1 MNLAD
6 LSVKLVQINRYILYD
21 IVYLLLEMVFL
32 LLLATT
38 SVERVFS
45 AIASVKTKKRNKL
58 GDALLDDCLVTFI
71 ERDIFFE
78 VDENDIIKT
87 FMSIRNRRPDK

>member
-6 LSVKLVQINRYILYD
+6 LSIKLVQINRYILYV
-21 IVYLLLEMVFL
+21 IVYLLLKMVFL

-58 GDALLDDCLVTFI
+58 GDNLLDDCLVIFI
-71 ERDIFFE
+71 E
-78 VDENDIIKT
+78 
-87 FMSIRNRRPDK
+87 

>member
-21 IVYLLLEMVFL
+21 IVYLPLEMVFL

-58 GDALLDDCLVTFI
+58 GDNLLVDCLVIFI
-71 ERDIFFE
+71 E
-78 VDENDIIKT
+78 
-87 FMSIRNRRPDK
+87 